1 MRKMNK
7 ILLVEDSIMN
17 ISVLQS
23 ALGGQYKMFVAIN
36 GQVALDI
43 LNKVIPDVIL
53 LDVTMPV
60 MDGYETYENIVSKDR
75 LKGIPVIFLTATESL
90 DQDMETLDPSRFVKV
105 IKKPFNLSLVQNTIE
120 MALRDRTNE

>member
-1 MRKMNK
+1 MNK

-120 MALRDRTNE
+120 MALRDRNNE

>member
-1 MRKMNK
+1 MNK